1 MILRP
6 GSRYHPPV
14 DRTPPLLDVEN
25 LRVVFKGADGRRTTA
40 VDSVSFRIDRG
51 ETLGVVGESGSG
63 KTTLGRA
70 VLRLIE
76 PAAGSIR
83 FEGTDVLA
91 AGRAE
96 LRRLRR
102 RMQII
107 FQDPASSLDPRMRV
121 ADIIAE
127 PLHIHRLVRTDAE
140 AERAVFGLLDRCG
153 LPRDAARRY
162 PHQFSGGQRQRIA
175 IARALSLKPAFL
187 VCDEPTSALD
197 VSVQA
202 QIINLLADLQQHE
215 GLAYLFISH
224 DMAVVAH
231 LCHRIAVMHRGRF
244 VELGPRDR
252 VIGRPEHPYTRALL
266 DAVPGIPGTPRRERP
281 VS

>member
-1 MILRP
+1 MDEP
-6 GSRYHPPV
+6 Q
-14 DRTPPLLDVEN
+14 PLLNVEN
-25 LRVVFKGADGRRTTA
+25 LRVVFRGADGRKNTA
-40 VDSVSFRIDRG
+40 VENVSFRLNRA

-76 PAAGSIR
+76 PDAGSVR
-83 FEGTDVLA
+83 FEDTDILA
-91 AGRAE
+91 ASRGT

-107 FQDPASSLDPRMRV
+107 FQDPASSLDPRMRI

-127 PLHIHRLVRTDAE
+127 PMRIHRIVRSRVE
-140 AERAVFGLLDRCG
+140 AERAVLDLLDRCG
-153 LPRDAARRY
+153 LPRDAAGRY

-175 IARALSLKPAFL
+175 IARALSLRPSFI

-202 QIINLLADLQQHE
+202 QIINLLQDLQQSE

-224 DMAVVAH
+224 DIAVVGH
-231 LCHRIAVMHRGRF
+231 LCHRIAVMRRGRF
-244 VELGPRDR
+244 VELGQRDR
-252 VIGRPEHPYTRALL
+252 IINHPIHPYTRALL
-266 DAVPGIPGTPRRERP
+266 DAVPRLPD
-281 VS
+281 